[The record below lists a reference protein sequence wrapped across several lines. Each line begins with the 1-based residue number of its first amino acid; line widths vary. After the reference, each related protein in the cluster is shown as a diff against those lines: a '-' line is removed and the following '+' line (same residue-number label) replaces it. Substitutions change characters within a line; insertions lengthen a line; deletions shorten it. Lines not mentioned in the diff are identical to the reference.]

1 MSTTVKMMTE
11 RELLNNIV
19 DGAEITDKMKE
30 KAAAMLE
37 ALDKKNS
44 KRKETGTKNQQEN
57 KVVKEKIM
65 EALLKDEVELI
76 NGYATTKTVSKYLEL
91 VPQRI
96 TALLGQLAKE
106 GKLEKEEIKTK
117 NVKVQGYKIPE
128 SVKAVELAKLNETD
142 ETDETDEN
150 AESAE

>member
-57 KVVKEKIM
+57 KVIKEKIIM
-65 EALLKDEVELI
+65 ALLKNEIEL
-76 NGYATTKTVSKYLEL
+76 NDGYATTKTVSKYLGL
-91 VPQRI
+91 VPQKI
-96 TALLGQLAKE
+96 TALLGQLTKE

-117 NVKVQGYKIPE
+117 NGKVQGYKISE
-128 SVKAVELAKLNETD
+128 SVEAAELAKLD
-142 ETDETDEN
+142 ETAETDEN

>member
-57 KVVKEKIM
+57 KEIKEKIIM
-65 EALLKDEVELI
+65 ALVKDEIQLVD
-76 NGYATTKTVSKYLEL
+76 GYATTKFVSKYFNFST
-91 VPQRI
+91 QKAS
-96 TALLGQLAKE
+96 ALLRQLVDE
-106 GKLEKEEIKTK
+106 GKLENEEIKTK
-117 NVKVQGYKIPE
+117 SGKVQGYKILE
-128 SVKAVELAKLNETD
+128 SVKAAELAKLD
-142 ETDETDEN
+142 ENSEN